1 MQLLDF
7 SAMKEKMSNFSK
19 ISIYYVKQTCL
30 TEGNDARLNVNVKNS
45 HVQAT
50 NVRNNSKLHFRE
62 NRSVQCTHTK
72 KEKNK
77 YVIIYIVDELFA
89 H

>member
-1 MQLLDF
+1 
-7 SAMKEKMSNFSK
+7 MKEKMSNFSK

-50 NVRNNSKLHFRE
+50 NVRNKIPNYTLERIE
-62 NRSVQCTHTK
+62 VYNAHTQK
-72 KEKNK
+72 KKRTSM
-77 YVIIYIVDELFA
+77 
-89 H
+89 